1 MQTNKQRILSLL
13 YLFLVSLSTAYAQ
26 NTQKAWQPVVFNQDT
41 VLFVKNSIGAFSP
54 KQRAENIENNL
65 QQLQKLP
72 LREFDSLYVNTTSFG
87 SDVVYQDRTIISVTP
102 LDAQIEGK
110 TAVLYAEE
118 LKDRIQQALIK
129 DYKDHSWGNLG
140 KDIGLFAL
148 ALLVLLLAING
159 INKLFD
165 FLRKNLKKLQHNV
178 FFRENS
184 LVKLFKLITPE
195 TERKMLLFL
204 LRMFRFTMLGLFL
217 YLYLPFMFS
226 QISYTRGFG
235 ETLMGY
241 ILSPLQFL
249 GNSILSYFPK
259 FLFVIIIVIAVR
271 YLMGGLTYFAQQVKA
286 QKIAINGFYPD
297 WAVPTL
303 NLVKALIIIFT
314 LIIIFPYLPGAG
326 SDAFQGV
333 SVFVGLL
340 LSLGSAGAISNM
352 ISGVILT
359 YMRPF
364 QAGDYVKINDTT
376 GTIVGKNLLVT
387 RVKTTKNEEIT
398 LPNST
403 LLSGGI
409 VNYTALAD
417 KNGLILHTMVTIG
430 YDVPWKTVHQLLISA
445 AQKTTYIEGTPEP
458 FILQKSLDDWYVSYE
473 LNAYTKESH
482 QMARIYSELHLNIQ
496 DAFNEAN
503 VEIMSPHYLT
513 LRDGNLTT
521 IPSNYL
527 PKDYKTPTFNVNAR
541 DKKEE

>member
-1 MQTNKQRILSLL
+1 MSLNLFTKLFFVFIFLCVLSKAKAQT
-13 YLFLVSLSTAYAQ
+13 
-26 NTQKAWQPVVFNQDT
+26 AWQPVIFNQDT

-54 KQRAENIENNL
+54 KQRAENIEKNL
-65 QQLQKLP
+65 KELQKLP
-72 LREFDSLYVNTTSFG
+72 LRAFDSLHVNTTSFG
-87 SDVVYQDRTIISVTP
+87 SDVVYQDQTIVSVSP
-102 LDAQIEGK
+102 LDAQAEGK
-110 TAVLYAEE
+110 TAILVAEE
-118 LKDRIQQALIK
+118 LRIQIRQALIK
-129 DYKDHSWGNLG
+129 DYNDHSWGNLG
-140 KDIGLFAL
+140 KDIGLFIL
-148 ALLVLLLAING
+148 ALLVLLLIFTG
-159 INKLFD
+159 INKFFD

-178 FFRENS
+178 FFRENR

-195 TERKMLLFL
+195 TERNMLLFL

-217 YLYLPFMFS
+217 YFYLPFMFS

-271 YLMGGLTYFAQQVKA
+271 YLMGGLTYVAQQVKN
-286 QKIAINGFYPD
+286 QKITINGFYPD

-303 NLVKALIIIFT
+303 NLVKALIVVFT
-314 LIIIFPYLPGAG
+314 LIIVFPYLPGAG

-430 YDVPWKTVHQLLISA
+430 YDVPWKTVHELLVRA
-445 AQKTTYIEGTPEP
+445 AQKTIHIEVTPEP

-482 QMARIYSELHLNIQ
+482 QMARIYSALHLNIQ

-521 IPSNYL
+521 IPSDYL
-527 PKDYKTPTFNVNAR
+527 PENYQTPTFNVNASA
-541 DKKEE
+541 KKEE